1 MSKFDVWENIA
12 TDRGLKYYFT
22 PTVGLKQKA
31 GAGLKGA
38 PGDITAGMKTKA
50 AGSPAVMSGAPPEE
64 GEIAKNPES
73 DDDTEGLIRSIG
85 SDKIRIV
92 HSTWDLSQLPGGK
105 VMALETDKAFAQ
117 VSADSDWAFYIQGD
131 EVVHEK
137 YHPAI
142 IEGCHKYKNDLA
154 VQGLLFKYKHF
165 FGTYDYVGD
174 SRKWY
179 AHEVRIIR
187 NNKKITAYRD
197 AQVFRI
203 GKTKLPVAA
212 IETAIYHYGWVKSPE
227 QMRKKQKESSV
238 FWHDDTQ
245 MQKIISSP
253 DYYDFSGFDSL
264 EKFTDTHPI
273 VMKERIIQK
282 NWAIDLDI
290 SNLPSFLIISFFY
303 QALLTPLNKAWF
315 MLGLALGKVVSP
327 IVLGIIF
334 FGLITPIALIAK
346 LMGRDELK
354 LKRPKKISYWSEPIG
369 SNSDADSFKNQF

>member
-1 MSKFDVWENIA
+1 MKIA
-12 TDRGLKYYFT
+12 GFTIIKNAVVNDFPIVEAIKSILPIVDEMIVLIGDSTDAT
-22 PTVGLKQKA
+22 
-31 GAGLKGA
+31 
-38 PGDITAGMKTKA
+38 
-50 AGSPAVMSGAPPEE
+50 
-64 GEIAKNPES
+64 IA
-73 DDDTEGLIRSIG
+73 LIESIG
-85 SDKIRIV
+85 DPKIKIHHSVWDKNLRK
-92 HSTWDLSQLPGGK
+92 GG
-105 VMALETDKAFAQ
+105 VVLAVETDKAFQYIDA
-117 VSADSDWAFYIQGD
+117 SFDWAFYIQGD

-137 YHPAI
+137 YHPVI
-142 IEGCHKYKNDLA
+142 IDACHKYKTDDA

-197 AQVFRI
+197 AQGFRI
-203 GKTKLPVAA
+203 GKTKLPVATINA
-212 IETAIYHYGWVKSPE
+212 SIYHYGWVKSPE

-238 FWHDDTQ
+238 FWHDYTQ

-290 SNLPSFLIISFFY
+290 SKKKFSLKNLILYYFEKWTGIRPFDFRNY
-303 QALLTPLNKAWF
+303 
-315 MLGLALGKVVSP
+315 KV
-327 IVLGIIF
+327 IR
-334 FGLITPIALIAK
+334 K
-346 LMGRDELK
+346 
-354 LKRPKKISYWSEPIG
+354 
-369 SNSDADSFKNQF
+369 

>member
-1 MSKFDVWENIA
+1 VNDFPIVEAIKSILPVVDEMIVLIGDSTDATIA
-12 TDRGLKYYFT
+12 
-22 PTVGLKQKA
+22 
-31 GAGLKGA
+31 
-38 PGDITAGMKTKA
+38 
-50 AGSPAVMSGAPPEE
+50 
-64 GEIAKNPES
+64 
-73 DDDTEGLIRSIG
+73 LIESIG
-85 SDKIRIV
+85 DPKIKIHHSVWDKNLRK
-92 HSTWDLSQLPGGK
+92 GG
-105 VMALETDKAFAQ
+105 VVLAVETDKAFQYIDA
-117 VSADSDWAFYIQGD
+117 SFDWAFYIQGD

-137 YHPAI
+137 YHSTI
-142 IEGCHKYKNDLA
+142 IDACHKYKSDDA

-197 AQVFRI
+197 AQGFRI

-212 IETAIYHYGWVKSPE
+212 INASIYHYGWVKSPE

-264 EKFTDTHPI
+264 EKFTDTHPA

-290 SNLPSFLIISFFY
+290 SKKKFSLKNLILYYFEKWTGIRPFDFRNY
-303 QALLTPLNKAWF
+303 
-315 MLGLALGKVVSP
+315 KV
-327 IVLGIIF
+327 IR
-334 FGLITPIALIAK
+334 K
-346 LMGRDELK
+346 
-354 LKRPKKISYWSEPIG
+354 
-369 SNSDADSFKNQF
+369 

>member
-1 MSKFDVWENIA
+1 MKIA
-12 TDRGLKYYFT
+12 GFTIIKNAVVNDFPIVEAIKSILPVVDEMIVLIGDSTDAT
-22 PTVGLKQKA
+22 
-31 GAGLKGA
+31 
-38 PGDITAGMKTKA
+38 
-50 AGSPAVMSGAPPEE
+50 
-64 GEIAKNPES
+64 IA
-73 DDDTEGLIRSIG
+73 LIESIG
-85 SDKIRIV
+85 DPKIKIHHSVWDKNLRK
-92 HSTWDLSQLPGGK
+92 GG
-105 VMALETDKAFAQ
+105 VVLAVETDKAFQYIDA
-117 VSADSDWAFYIQGD
+117 SFDWAFYIQGD

-142 IEGCHKYKNDLA
+142 MEACHKYKSDDA

-197 AQVFRI
+197 AQGFRI
-203 GKTKLPVAA
+203 GKTKLPVADINA
-212 IETAIYHYGWVKSPE
+212 SIYHYGWVKSPE

-290 SNLPSFLIISFFY
+290 SKKKFSLKNLILYYFEKWTGIRPFDFRNY
-303 QALLTPLNKAWF
+303 
-315 MLGLALGKVVSP
+315 KV
-327 IVLGIIF
+327 IR
-334 FGLITPIALIAK
+334 K
-346 LMGRDELK
+346 
-354 LKRPKKISYWSEPIG
+354 
-369 SNSDADSFKNQF
+369 

>member
-1 MSKFDVWENIA
+1 MGIISQRQQPNQHMKIA
-12 TDRGLKYYFT
+12 GFT
-22 PTVGLKQKA
+22 IIKNAVVNDFPIVEAIKSILPVVDEMIV
-31 GAGLKGA
+31 LI
-38 PGDITAGMKTKA
+38 GD
-50 AGSPAVMSGAPPEE
+50 S
-64 GEIAKNPES
+64 S
-73 DDDTEGLIRSIG
+73 DATISLIESIG
-85 SDKIRIV
+85 DPKIKIHHSVWDKNLRK
-92 HSTWDLSQLPGGK
+92 GG
-105 VMALETDKAFAQ
+105 VVLAVETDKAFQ
-117 VSADSDWAFYIQGD
+117 YIDDSFDWAFYIQGD

-137 YHPAI
+137 YHPVI
-142 IEGCHKYKNDLA
+142 IEACHKYKNDAA
-154 VQGLLFKYKHF
+154 VQGLLFNYKHF

-197 AQVFRI
+197 AQGFRI

-212 IETAIYHYGWVKSPE
+212 INAAIYHYGWVKSPE

-245 MQKIISSP
+245 MEKIISSP

-290 SNLPSFLIISFFY
+290 SKKKFSLKNLILYYFEKWTGIRPFDFRNYKIIR
-303 QALLTPLNKAWF
+303 K
-315 MLGLALGKVVSP
+315 
-327 IVLGIIF
+327 
-334 FGLITPIALIAK
+334 
-346 LMGRDELK
+346 
-354 LKRPKKISYWSEPIG
+354 
-369 SNSDADSFKNQF
+369 

>member
-1 MSKFDVWENIA
+1 MKIA
-12 TDRGLKYYFT
+12 GFTIIKNAVVNDFPIVEAIKSILPIVDEMIVLIGDSTDAT
-22 PTVGLKQKA
+22 
-31 GAGLKGA
+31 
-38 PGDITAGMKTKA
+38 
-50 AGSPAVMSGAPPEE
+50 
-64 GEIAKNPES
+64 IA
-73 DDDTEGLIRSIG
+73 LIESIG
-85 SDKIRIV
+85 DPKIKIHHSVWDKNLRK
-92 HSTWDLSQLPGGK
+92 GG
-105 VMALETDKAFAQ
+105 VVLAVETDKAFQYIDA
-117 VSADSDWAFYIQGD
+117 SFDWAFYIQGD

-137 YHPAI
+137 YHSTI
-142 IEGCHKYKNDLA
+142 IDACHKYKSDDA

-197 AQVFRI
+197 AQGFRI

-212 IETAIYHYGWVKSPE
+212 INASIYHYGWVKSPE

-264 EKFTDTHPI
+264 EKFTDTHPT

-290 SNLPSFLIISFFY
+290 SKKKFSLKNLILYYFEKWTGIRPFDFRNY
-303 QALLTPLNKAWF
+303 
-315 MLGLALGKVVSP
+315 KV
-327 IVLGIIF
+327 IR
-334 FGLITPIALIAK
+334 K
-346 LMGRDELK
+346 
-354 LKRPKKISYWSEPIG
+354 
-369 SNSDADSFKNQF
+369 